1 MFTNVSSI
9 STKLDK
15 ISVQR
20 KIIFT
25 CSAAAILFF
34 IKNTI
39 VMFSIFAALLLIYFI
54 VGGLKFLGLGIY
66 QLKVTVPF
74 VIILAFW
81 HLYLDQLD
89 RGMALIFRLVSAFL
103 IANLFLLTSKIHDI
117 ILAIQ
122 KYSVY
127 LKILGINS
135 HAVSITIGL
144 FIRSIPILKQR
155 TKNLMLAQSA
165 RSTKR
170 SFWRISVPL
179 AISILDDADHVSE
192 ALRARGGIRKKKI
205 D

>member
-1 MFTNVSSI
+1 MFTNISSI
-9 STKLDK
+9 GTKLDK

-25 CSAAAILFF
+25 CAAAAILFF
-34 IKNTI
+34 IKNPI

-54 VGGLKFLGLGIY
+54 VGGLKFLKLGIY

-89 RGMALIFRLVSAFL
+89 RGMALIFRLISAFL

-155 TKNLMLAQSA
+155 AKNLMLAQSA

-192 ALRARGGIRKKKI
+192 ALRARGGIRKKEN
-205 D
+205 

>member
-1 MFTNVSSI
+1 MFTNVSSV

-20 KIIFT
+20 KIIVT

-34 IKNTI
+34 IKNPI
-39 VMFSIFAALLLIYFI
+39 VMFSIFAALLLIYFM
-54 VGGLKFLGLGIY
+54 VGGLKFLRLGIY

-89 RGMALIFRLVSAFL
+89 RGMALIFRLISAFL

-155 TKNLMLAQSA
+155 AKNLMLAQSA

-192 ALRARGGIRKKKI
+192 ALRARGGIRKKEN
-205 D
+205 

>member
-1 MFTNVSSI
+1 MFTNVSSLE
-9 STKLDK
+9 TRLDK

-34 IKNTI
+34 IKNPI
-39 VMFSIFAALLLIYFI
+39 VMFSIFAALLIIYFS
-54 VGGLKFLGLGIY
+54 VGGFKFLWVGLY
-66 QLKVTVPF
+66 QLKVTIPF
-74 VIILAFW
+74 IIILAFW

-89 RGMALIFRLVSAFL
+89 KGVTLIFRLISAFL
-103 IANLFLLTSKIHDI
+103 IANLFILTSKIHDI

-122 KYSVY
+122 KYSFY
-127 LKILGINS
+127 LKNFGINP

-155 TKNLMLAQSA
+155 AKNLMLAQSA

-179 AISILDDADHVSE
+179 AISVLDDADHVSE
-192 ALRARGGIRKKKI
+192 ALRARGGIRKKE

>member
-9 STKLDK
+9 GTKLDK

-25 CSAAAILFF
+25 CAAAAILFF
-34 IKNTI
+34 IKNPI

-192 ALRARGGIRKKKI
+192 ALRARGGIRKKEN
-205 D
+205 